1 MDLANVPDL
10 AGEGEDMGV
19 ITRLPW
25 WAKLVAKLV
34 LARLPVPYGLW
45 RRLGLFRH
53 GKMNVP
59 ELALKAFDTY
69 YQRAIS
75 HANLSPGFCSLEL
88 GPGDSI
94 LSGLAA
100 RAYGAKRVWLVDAG
114 VYAETDVEAC
124 RRMAALLEQEGRL
137 LPDLSGARTLAE
149 VIEHAGIDYL
159 SSGVAS
165 LAAIPD
171 CSIDFFWSKVVLEHV
186 AREEFVDLLREL
198 RRVVTPNSVGVHG
211 IDFRDHLGGGLSNMR
226 FSSGIWETHL
236 FRNSGFYTNRIRPS
250 EMLAMFADA
259 GFDVDLIGQTR
270 WPTMPIPRGQLARE
284 FQALS
289 DEDFMVAEIEIIL
302 RPRS

>member
-1 MDLANVPDL
+1 
-10 AGEGEDMGV
+10 MGV

-25 WAKLVAKLV
+25 WAKLAAKLV

-45 RRLGLFRH
+45 RKLGLFRH

-59 ELALKAFDTY
+59 VRALKVFDTY

-75 HANLSPGFCSLEL
+75 HANLSPDFCSLEL
-88 GPGDSI
+88 GPGDSV

-137 LPDLSGARTLAE
+137 LPDLSSARTLAE
-149 VIEHAGIDYL
+149 VIEHAGINYL
-159 SSGVAS
+159 SNGVAS
-165 LAAIPD
+165 LTAIPD
-171 CSIDFFWSKVVLEHV
+171 SSIDFFWSQVVLEHV

-198 RRVVTPNSVGVHG
+198 RRVVAPNSVGVHG
-211 IDFRDHLGGGLSNMR
+211 IDFRDHLSGGLNNMR
-226 FSSGIWETHL
+226 FSSGIWESYL

-250 EMLAMFADA
+250 EMLAMFAAA
-259 GFDVDLIGQTR
+259 GFDVDLVGQTR

-284 FQALS
+284 FQFLL
-289 DEDFMVAEIEIIL
+289 DEDLMVAEIEIIV
-302 RPRS
+302 RPRP